1 MPRSEG
7 VHVQELEPL
16 HHGPALRLRL
26 HHVREDDV
34 LLEALHRLRALLP
47 IQRVVR
53 PVTAELPVVPLV
65 VNLGENEGITLFGGT
80 QLESCGKE

>member
-1 MPRSEG
+1 MPGREG
-7 VHVQELEPL
+7 VHVEELEPV
-16 HHGPALRLRL
+16 HHRLALRLRL

-53 PVTAELPVVPLV
+53 PVRAELPVVPLV
-65 VNLGENEGITLFGGT
+65 VNLGEEG
-80 QLESCGKE
+80 KMKA